1 MMEMTTKFTLYI
13 DGWLSEEGFHIFV
26 DDKEEI
32 LTFFKMANDFIE
44 SQCVPSIPPTIRQD
58 GREAIAKLAYELEA
72 TAAYLRKQADAI
84 RDWENKDRMGY
95 RD

>member
-1 MMEMTTKFTLYI
+1 
-13 DGWLSEEGFHIFV
+13 LSEEGFHIFV

-32 LTFFKMANDFIE
+32 ISFFKMANDFIG
-44 SQCVPSIPPTIRQD
+44 SVCIPSVPPTIRQD

>member
-1 MMEMTTKFTLYI
+1 MQMTTEFTLHV
-13 DGWLSEEGFHIFV
+13 DGWLSEEGFHIYV

-32 LTFFKMANDFIE
+32 LTFFKMANDFID
-44 SQCVPSIPPTIRQD
+44 SQCIPGMPPTIRQD
-58 GREAIAKLAYELEA
+58 GREYIAKLAYELEA

-84 RDWENKDRMGY
+84 RDWEGPDHMGH